1 MTTQVPPSALLPL
14 NPEQLARLQAA
25 TTDLTPTQ
33 LAWVSGY
40 FWGVLNQ
47 QPAALAATPAPAAEM
62 PGITIISASQ
72 TGNARRVAEALR
84 DDLLAA
90 KLNVKLVN
98 AGDYKFKQIA
108 SEKLLI
114 VVTST
119 QGEGEPPEEAVALHK
134 FLFSK
139 KAPKLENTAFAV
151 FSLGDS
157 SYEFFCQSG
166 KDFDSK
172 LAELGGERLLD
183 RVDADVEYQAAASEW
198 RARVVDALKS
208 RAPVAAPSQSVATGA
223 VNEIHTSPYSKDA
236 PLAASLS
243 VNQKITGRNSEK
255 DVRHIE
261 IDLGDSGLRYQPG
274 DALGVWYQNDPALV
288 KELVELLWLK
298 GDEPVTVEG
307 KTLPLNEALQWHFEL
322 TVNTANIVENYATL
336 TRSETLLPLVGD
348 KAKLQHYAATT
359 PIVDMVRFS
368 PAQLDAEALINL
380 LRPLTPRLYSIASS
394 QAEVENEVHVTVGVV
409 RYDVEGRARAGG
421 ASSFLADRVEE
432 EGEVRVFIEH
442 NDNFRLP
449 TNPETPVIM
458 IGPGTGIAPFRAFM
472 QQRAADEAPG
482 KNWLFF
488 GNPHFTE
495 DLNDGLT
502 GGFKGDNFLLI
513 RFHGMYQQDDR
524 DIRAERAEQKLEPR
538 HAMLLRCRLP
548 GGVIT
553 TKQWQAIDKFAG
565 ENTIYGSI
573 RLTNRQTFQFHGI
586 LKKNVKPVHQMLHSV
601 GLDALATAND
611 MNRNVLCTSN
621 PYESQLHA
629 EAYEWA
635 KKISEHLLPRTR
647 AYAEI
652 WLDQEKVA
660 TTDEEP
666 ILGQTYLP
674 RKFKTTVVIP
684 PQNDIDLHANDMN
697 FVAIAENGKLVGFNL
712 LVGGGLSIEHG
723 NKKTY
728 ARTAS
733 EFGYLPLEHT
743 LAVAE
748 AVVTTQ
754 RDWGNR
760 TDRKNAKT
768 KYTLER
774 VGVETFKAEVERRA
788 GIKFEPI
795 RPYEFTGRG
804 DRIGWVKGI
813 DDNWH
818 LTLFI
823 ENGRILDYPGRP
835 LKTGLL
841 EIAKIHKGD
850 FRITANQ
857 NLIIAGVPESEKA
870 KIEKIAKE
878 SGLMNAVTP
887 QRENSMACV
896 SFPTCPLAMAEAE
909 RFLPS
914 FIDNIDNLMA
924 KHGVSDEHIVMRVT
938 GCPNGC
944 GRAMLAEVGLVGK
957 APGRYNLHLGGNRM
971 GTRIPRMY
979 KENITEPEILASLDE
994 LIGRWAKE
1002 REAGEGFGDFT
1013 VRAGI
1018 IRPVLDPARDLWD

>member
-14 NPEQLARLQAA
+14 NPEQLVRLQAA

-236 PLAASLS
+236 PLVASLS

-449 TNPETPVIM
+449 ANPETPVIM
-458 IGPGTGIAPFRAFM
+458 IGLGTGIAPFRAFM

-495 DLNDGLT
+495 DFLYQVEWQRYVKDGVLTRIDLAWSRDQKEKVYVQDKLREQGAELWRWINDGAHIYVC
-502 GGFKGDNFLLI
+502 GDANRMAKDVEQALL
-513 RFHGMYQQDDR
+513 
-524 DIRAERAEQKLEPR
+524 E
-538 HAMLLRCRLP
+538 
-548 GGVIT
+548 V
-553 TKQWQAIDKFAG
+553 
-565 ENTIYGSI
+565 
-573 RLTNRQTFQFHGI
+573 
-586 LKKNVKPVHQMLHSV
+586 
-601 GLDALATAND
+601 
-611 MNRNVLCTSN
+611 
-621 PYESQLHA
+621 
-629 EAYEWA
+629 
-635 KKISEHLLPRTR
+635 
-647 AYAEI
+647 
-652 WLDQEKVA
+652 
-660 TTDEEP
+660 
-666 ILGQTYLP
+666 
-674 RKFKTTVVIP
+674 
-684 PQNDIDLHANDMN
+684 
-697 FVAIAENGKLVGFNL
+697 IAEF
-712 LVGGGLSIEHG
+712 GGMDTEAADEFLSEL
-723 NKKTY
+723 
-728 ARTAS
+728 R
-733 EFGYLPLEHT
+733 
-743 LAVAE
+743 
-748 AVVTTQ
+748 
-754 RDWGNR
+754 
-760 TDRKNAKT
+760 
-768 KYTLER
+768 
-774 VGVETFKAEVERRA
+774 VERR
-788 GIKFEPI
+788 
-795 RPYEFTGRG
+795 Y
-804 DRIGWVKGI
+804 
-813 DDNWH
+813 
-818 LTLFI
+818 
-823 ENGRILDYPGRP
+823 
-835 LKTGLL
+835 
-841 EIAKIHKGD
+841 
-850 FRITANQ
+850 
-857 NLIIAGVPESEKA
+857 
-870 KIEKIAKE
+870 
-878 SGLMNAVTP
+878 
-887 QRENSMACV
+887 QRDV
-896 SFPTCPLAMAEAE
+896 
-909 RFLPS
+909 
-914 FIDNIDNLMA
+914 
-924 KHGVSDEHIVMRVT
+924 
-938 GCPNGC
+938 
-944 GRAMLAEVGLVGK
+944 
-957 APGRYNLHLGGNRM
+957 Y
-971 GTRIPRMY
+971 
-979 KENITEPEILASLDE
+979 
-994 LIGRWAKE
+994 
-1002 REAGEGFGDFT
+1002 
-1013 VRAGI
+1013 
-1018 IRPVLDPARDLWD
+1018 